1 MGTPFVYPS
10 GRTPAPGETPSDDI
24 ITTEDLNFEW
34 NLLTEADG
42 PEFDI
47 DADATAYFMPYL
59 NPVTFRAKA
68 LNGTPPFTFTWDF
81 GDGSPQKNGEVV
93 KHTYRKLG
101 HFDVWCYGKD
111 ANGEQS
117 FIQLGVGVHMPD
129 VYVNRLQLDPALLKN
144 MPTPPP
150 ELLPSPA
157 VTP

>member
-1 MGTPFVYPS
+1 MKSPAVVIS

-24 ITTEDLNFEW
+24 ITAADLDFEW
-34 NLLTEADG
+34 NLLDEADG

-59 NPVTFRAKA
+59 TTVTFKAKA

-81 GDGSPQKNGEVV
+81 GDGTPFKTGEIV
-93 KHTYRKLG
+93 KHTFRKLG
-101 HFDVWCYGKD
+101 QFDVWCYGTD
-111 ANGEQS
+111 ANGEKS
-117 FIQLGVGVHMPD
+117 FIQLGVGSFMPE

-150 ELLPSPA
+150 ELLPSPTA
-157 VTP
+157 TP